1 MLPLR
6 TQLLHYPKYPNN
18 MDFIFRVLTNGT
30 KFKIQQKTDD
40 GEWHETHF
48 PLFNSYQY
56 ALMYLEI
63 FTKYLDFSDKTE
75 GDWEEVKTI
84 TI

>member
-1 MLPLR
+1 
-6 TQLLHYPKYPNN
+6 
-18 MDFIFRVLTNGT
+18 MDFIFRILTNGT

-48 PLFNSYQY
+48 PIFNSYQY

-63 FTKYLDFSDKTE
+63 LTN
-75 GDWEEVKTI
+75 I
-84 TI
+84 